1 MKKRFQKL
9 AAIFLTGIMTATLL
23 AGCGN
28 SGNSE
33 KKGAEEKGTED
44 SGENDSAETESNT
57 EASAADI
64 GEPNGGAE
72 VTLWHYFEHEA
83 KL

>member
-28 SGNSE
+28 SGNS
-33 KKGAEEKGTED
+33 GTED
-44 SGENDSAETESNT
+44 SGENDSAETESGCSRYWRT
-57 EASAADI
+57 K
-64 GEPNGGAE
+64 
-72 VTLWHYFEHEA
+72 WRR
-83 KL
+83 